1 MGGDARRRQRRRDR
15 LRRLYRHHVHRVL
28 DRISRYGVA
37 AASDGFE
44 LVEDLRGACDLV
56 VRAGDGD
63 DIAAGKKV
71 RIQAVIEHAQ
81 VIVRTTQHAA
91 DVGGI

>member
-1 MGGDARRRQRRRDR
+1 M
-15 LRRLYRHHVHRVL
+15 
-28 DRISRYGVA
+28 A
-37 AASDGFE
+37 AAGDGLE
-44 LVEDLRGACDLV
+44 LIEDLGGTGHFIIGT
-56 VRAGDGD
+56 GDGD

>member
-1 MGGDARRRQRRRDR
+1 MVCFTVSVDTAWPRRDG
-15 LRRLYRHHVHRVL
+15 L
-28 DRISRYGVA
+28 
-37 AASDGFE
+37 E
-44 LVEDLRGACDLV
+44 LIKDLGGAGYLII
-56 VRAGDGD
+56 RTGDGD

>member
-1 MGGDARRRQRRRDR
+1 M
-15 LRRLYRHHVHRVL
+15 
-28 DRISRYGVA
+28 A
-37 AASDGFE
+37 AAGDCLE
-44 LVEDLRGACDLV
+44 LIEDLGGAGHFIIGT
-56 VRAGDGD
+56 GDGD